1 MHRTILPNVFVKF
14 HIGTFRSCG
23 VLYMNRRNHCN
34 LGDSLEAPFAKMQKM
49 KRSSLSNI
57 STNFHHSLVK
67 IETFSLL
74 YLSIIAY
81 FTEIRGFPEG
91 GVGGGCKILHGST
104 LTNISAKFH
113 NDTFCSFGVLFMDRR
128 TERLH

>member
-1 MHRTILPNVFVKF
+1 MHRGILPKVFAKF
-14 HIGTFRSCG
+14 HNATFRSCG
-23 VLYMNRRNHCN
+23 VLYMNRRNYCN
-34 LGDSLEAPFAKMQKM
+34 LGDSPKSRFAKVRKM

-57 STNFHHSLVK
+57 STNFHYSPVEIKKNSFLK
-67 IETFSLL
+67 
-74 YLSIIAY
+74 LSNIAY
-81 FTEIRGFPEG
+81 FIKIRGFPEG

-128 TERLH
+128 IERSQ